1 MVDFI
6 LFIVMNKLCD
16 FKQVIQTFAAELGI
30 KVELV
35 SQKRE
40 PKEKELSENSG
51 VFFDWIISVKT
62 SDGIYNF
69 FQCYYPSPQPL
80 LKPQF

>member
-16 FKQVIQTFAAELGI
+16 FRQIIQTFAAELRS
-30 KVELV
+30 KRV

-40 PKEKELSENSG
+40 PKEKELSQKILEY
-51 VFFDWIISVKT
+51 FLIR
-62 SDGIYNF
+62 
-69 FQCYYPSPQPL
+69 
-80 LKPQF
+80 

>member
-40 PKEKELSENSG
+40 PKEKELS
-51 VFFDWIISVKT
+51 
-62 SDGIYNF
+62 
-69 FQCYYPSPQPL
+69 
-80 LKPQF
+80 

>member
-30 KVELV
+30 KLELV

-40 PKEKELSENSG
+40 PKEKELSQKILEYFLIG
-51 VFFDWIISVKT
+51 
-62 SDGIYNF
+62 
-69 FQCYYPSPQPL
+69 
-80 LKPQF
+80 